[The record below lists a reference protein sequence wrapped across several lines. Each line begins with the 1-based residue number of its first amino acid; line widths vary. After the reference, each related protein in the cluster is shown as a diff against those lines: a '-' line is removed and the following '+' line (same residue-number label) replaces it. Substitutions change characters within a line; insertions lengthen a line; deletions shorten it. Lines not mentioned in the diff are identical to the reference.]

1 MKNIS
6 LIILFLIISNN
17 VYANGKILKSGFI
30 SKSASVKEGINI
42 KDPKNKIIIIYN
54 HGQNTNDKALKN
66 QCIWVNQIRNQ
77 ASLVGEEINGK
88 KIMVYNFCSNEIA
101 GDMSQKK
108 SWWFSKTP
116 YEGKHKLDKRVEKN
130 LELVEKFIEIGVPR
144 KQIIISGH
152 SCGGLLT
159 LMLLSAHPEKVGGG
173 ISYMQACFGKLSK
186 SYKVKKVGPEKAL
199 EKFAKKYPGPA
210 ELRARQINNIKN
222 SENVPVLAFTHPK
235 DKFEGL
241 LSDWLEEVPGVKR
254 IVISEVYKINGK
266 SCVVKGVDW
275 QNKISAQ
282 KNPGHEMNQADCFQY
297 YNPTIKDYIA
307 SRINE
312 N

>member
-1 MKNIS
+1 MKKIL
-6 LIILFLIISNN
+6 LIVLFLIISNN

-42 KDPKNKIIIIYN
+42 KDPENKIIIIYN

-66 QCIWVNQIRNQ
+66 ECIWVNQIRNQ
-77 ASLVGEEINGK
+77 ASLVDEEINGK

-101 GDMSQKK
+101 GDMSQK

-159 LMLLSAHPEKVGGG
+159 LMLLAAHPEKVGGG
-173 ISYMQACFGKLSK
+173 ISYMQACFGKLSSK
-186 SYKVKKVGPEKAL
+186 YKVKKVGPEEAL
-199 EKFAKKYPGPA
+199 VKFAKKRPGPS
-210 ELRARQINNIKN
+210 ELRARQINNIKQSN
-222 SENVPVLAFTHPK
+222 NVPVLAFTHPR
-235 DKFEGL
+235 DKWEGL

-254 IVISEVYKINGK
+254 IVISEDYKINGK
-266 SCVVKGVDW
+266 TCIVKGDNW
-275 QNKISAQ
+275 QENITAR
-282 KNPGHEMNQADCFQY
+282 KNPGHEMNQGLCFQY
-297 YNPTIKDYIA
+297 YNPVILDYIA
-307 SRINE
+307 SRIK
-312 N
+312 